1 MQEDRRQDTVAFLYE
16 ADVAA
21 KSAFLEAIRQKG
33 GSKGLNLKRSI
44 QYLTD
49 PLWRPLV
56 ELEINGATS
65 YEGALMLAGA
75 GLIISSSF
83 VVRNGRAGGCSAPF
97 VDLTSAGRESLDEY
111 LRFSGKGDSCR
122 EALFQAIG
130 SYLVVDRGN
139 GIVATRSL
147 LELALEIDDWDILK
161 RVRHLGTGGPFGMSH
176 EVRPQDQ
183 AITEEDRMEM
193 SQFFSDWDE
202 ERLGAKLIDLSI
214 VGRGNGS

>member
-1 MQEDRRQDTVAFLYE
+1 M
-16 ADVAA
+16 
-21 KSAFLEAIRQKG
+21 
-33 GSKGLNLKRSI
+33 KRSI

-75 GLIISSSF
+75 GLVTSVSF
-83 VVRNGRAGGCSAPF
+83 VARSGRERGRSVPF
-97 VDLTSAGRESLDEY
+97 VDFTDLGRECLNEY
-111 LRFSGKGDSCR
+111 LCFSGKEDPCR

-130 SYLVVDRGN
+130 SYLVVDRGS

-147 LELALEIDDWDILK
+147 LEVALEIDDWDILK
-161 RVRHLGTGGPFGMSH
+161 RIRHLGTGCPFGMSY
-176 EVRPQDQ
+176 EVQPQDQ
-183 AITEEDRMEM
+183 AVTEEERMEM

-214 VGRGNGS
+214 VGQGNGS